1 MFLYWFQSPFSP
13 LIWNRRLCF
22 STNQR
27 IDGFLYCVESDWCRQ
42 FKVLLGLKL
51 RDTKPTDLSFEIN
64 NEKEI
69 FVGEFC
75 KVKKSGIIIA
85 ALLAFASLAQA
96 QTAGKAVTVKAKH
109 IVRTTAQIMAYEKAY
124 GPKVPILKLKN
135 TETEH
140 EYYRGNLQ
148 SRPGAPATAVWPI
161 PLNDVQTGPVTP
173 KREDLGPMFTVPVNF
188 AGPDLGSSGFIPP
201 DSTGDVSLTSVIVA
215 ANGRIRGYDRLGN
228 ISGLNANATTFFSSL
243 APVGGVSDP
252 RVVFDRLSGRW
263 YIGIVDLAGT
273 NNRILLAVSNNGLIN
288 AGTVWSFFAFNQNI
302 GGGPNGFADYCT
314 LGVDA
319 NGIYLGSNRFNGG
332 FQNTDLYAVNK
343 ALLLQVGPVLQVTP
357 FRNLCVSAGGTGM
370 FTPWPCSND
379 DPAATTCIV
388 VGIDNA
394 VFSLMSY
401 RRVSFAAG
409 VFSIT
414 ANATLGLP
422 VTQSPLAMP
431 NTPVTSP
438 LDSLDDRIFNA
449 RVFRDRVT
457 GAVTVHCAHNVRTNS
472 AGVSGAGDRTA
483 ARWYNLGNVFSG
495 GLSLTASGTVVDGG
509 ATPRF
514 CTIPST
520 AMNGQGNQFIGF
532 SHGNTANTA
541 GVGGSYRVVG
551 DSNLTAPSVVQP
563 GGPSYAVQG
572 AGTQRWGDY
581 SVTCVDPRDMQSM
594 WSFQEFINA
603 TNSWQV
609 RAVKILGP
617 GPTVSALAPNNGNQG
632 QTLNVGVTGT
642 GIFDP
647 DGTYPDHLTFNFG
660 ANITVNSVTWT
671 NATTASVNITI
682 AAAAATGPRSI
693 TMTNPDG
700 QSTTSTFTVNG
711 SAAKTV
717 SGVLTLNSYGGPI
730 NTLKFIYEL
739 RDSGTN
745 ALLETQTI
753 TGLGVGNTFSFNTT
767 IAAGTYALRIKG
779 INRFLAKSQLAT
791 LTATGASGL
800 AYTLK
805 NGDADGNNAVGVP
818 DFNLLKLAF
827 GSTGPNPPYNE
838 ATDFDGN
845 NAVGVPDFNILKLN
859 FGQTG
864 DN

>member
-1 MFLYWFQSPFSP
+1 M
-13 LIWNRRLCF
+13 
-22 STNQR
+22 
-27 IDGFLYCVESDWCRQ
+27 
-42 FKVLLGLKL
+42 
-51 RDTKPTDLSFEIN
+51 
-64 NEKEI
+64 
-69 FVGEFC
+69 
-75 KVKKSGIIIA
+75 KKSGIIIA
-85 ALLAFASLAQA
+85 ALLAFASLAHGQI
-96 QTAGKAVTVKAKH
+96 AGKAVTVKSKLT
-109 IVRTTAQIMAYEKAY
+109 VRTTNQLMAYENAY
-124 GPKVPILKLKN
+124 GPKLPIRKIKD

-161 PLNDVQTGPVTP
+161 PLNDVPTPATSP
-173 KREDLGPMFTVPVNF
+173 KREDLGPLFTVPVNF
-188 AGPDLGSSGFIPP
+188 GGPDLGSSGFIPP

-215 ANGRIRGYDRLGN
+215 ANGRIRSYDRNGVLG
-228 ISGLNANATTFFSSL
+228 SLNVTTDTFFATVRNAS
-243 APVGGVSDP
+243 GTSDP

-263 YIGIVDLAGT
+263 FVAIVNLTGT
-273 NNRILLAVSNNGLIN
+273 NNRVCLAYSDNGTIS
-288 AGTVWSFFAFNQNI
+288 GTTVWTFAQFQQNI
-302 GGGPNGFADYCT
+302 GGGPSGFADYCT

-332 FQNTDLYAVNK
+332 FQNTDLFAINK
-343 ALLLQVGPVLQVTP
+343 ALLLQAVPVLQVTN
-357 FRNLCVSAGGTGM
+357 FNNLCVSAGGTGM

-379 DPAATTCIV
+379 DPAATTCLV

-394 VFSLMSY
+394 AFSLMSY

-422 VTQSPLAMP
+422 VTQNPLVMP

-483 ARWYNLGNVFSG
+483 ARWYNLGNLFSG
-495 GLSLTASGTVVDGG
+495 SLSLTASGTVVDGG

-551 DSNLTAPSVVQP
+551 DSNLTAPTVVQA
-563 GGPSYAVQG
+563 GGPSYNVQG

-617 GPTVSALAPNNGNQG
+617 GPTVTALTPNNGNQS

-711 SAAKTV
+711 SAAKIV
-717 SGVLTLNSYGGPI
+717 SGVLTLNSYLGASPLIPGSQ
-730 NTLKFIYEL
+730 FIFEM
-739 RDSGTN
+739 RDAGTN
-745 ALLETQTI
+745 ALIETNPGT
-753 TGLGVGNTFSFNTT
+753 TTAGHAFSFSTSL
-767 IAAGTYALRIKG
+767 AAGSYKLRIKG
-779 INRFLAKSQLAT
+779 VNRFLATSQTFT
-791 LTATGASGL
+791 LGATGTSGL

-818 DFNLLKLAF
+818 DFNILKLAF
-827 GSTGPNPPYNE
+827 GGVSPNSPYNI
-838 ATDFDGN
+838 AADFDGN
-845 NAVGVPDFNILKLN
+845 GAIGVPDFNILKLN